1 MKIYRY
7 NLLTCILFCAN
18 MTSHFTKTGENMK
31 RFLVLS
37 EIEIDDKKY
46 DDLIKDGFEPTD
58 FVISVLA
65 DHGRSRGLV
74 IKMRCMETEY
84 HLLDDVSRAAD
95 TIATDKAFDELEEA
109 MLRNNMCPSGNC
121 EA

>member
-1 MKIYRY
+1 
-7 NLLTCILFCAN
+7 

-65 DHGRSRGLV
+65 DHGRSRGLI

-84 HLLDDVSRAAD
+84 HLLDEVSRSAD
-95 TIATDKAFDELEEA
+95 AIAKDKAFDELEEA
-109 MLRNNMCPSGNC
+109 MLNNALCPSGNC